1 MAKEDKKKVS
11 KSDKKEKKSFFKDMK
26 AELKKVSWP
35 TFKQLVNSTVAVLT
49 IVITI
54 AVIVFVLDVI
64 FETLNKQGVGRLK
77 ALVTSSESAEE
88 TQQEVVPEDANTV
101 DEATTDTE
109 NTTRVEAEYSAD
121 QNTLTEDINAVV
133 NQINENANNVPD
145 SLVEIDNTVAE

>member
-54 AVIVFVLDVI
+54 AVIVFVLDLI

-77 ALVTSSESAEE
+77 ALVTQSESAENN
-88 TQQEVVPEDANTV
+88 TDVVSEDANV
-101 DEATTDTE
+101 VEATTDSD
-109 NTTRVEAEYSAD
+109 NTTRVEAEYTAD
-121 QNTLTEDINAVV
+121 ENTLVENIDTVV
-133 NQINENANNVPD
+133 NQLNED
-145 SLVEIDNTVAE
+145 SNSVSDQLVDLENTVEER